1 MSRRLSFLTAGLGLG
16 MLAFHVLAGPR
27 ARHRRDREPVHGG
40 LPMMCRAHL
49 ELVDMWIAAGEIPD
63 DRGTRQFAT
72 TILTELLD
80 ERLQWRHIVDELTSS
95 TLPQASPDPGGSAA
109 PPGSSP

>member
-16 MLAFHVLAGPR
+16 TLAFHVLAVLG
-27 ARHRRDREPVHGG
+27 HDIGV
-40 LPMMCRAHL
+40 
-49 ELVDMWIAAGEIPD
+49 
-63 DRGTRQFAT
+63 
-72 TILTELLD
+72 
-80 ERLQWRHIVDELTSS
+80 IVNLFDELTSS

>member
-1 MSRRLSFLTAGLGLG
+1 MSPTPTLIRQVA
-16 MLAFHVLAGPR
+16 AN
-27 ARHRRDREPVHGG
+27 GG
-40 LPMMCRAHL
+40 ISIS
-49 ELVDMWIAAGEIPD
+49 VD